1 MEGEGAGMKD
11 IFADYQLDRQLDRA
25 TSNINRLRETFGL
38 PSDSERLGKFK
49 CAYSGQAPA
58 PPPAETAA
66 PSAETAAPSSRR
78 AISLTPAPTRCAQA
92 GILHVTTYHLCFLG
106 AKARK
111 MTIPYGDITTVG
123 MQVVAAPPRAHPALP
138 PPRGTPRTHRPSPVP
153 LRPGEE
159 GRAEGSLAL
168 RGPSHLAQRRTEKQ
182 RERHLHGHRGE
193 GRLLENDR
201 RCGQGAGRDARLTPL
216 RLDNYW
222 RAQRS
227 ARADMRGER
236 GSTSMD
242 IVGSPAHGAVRARL
256 GRRCGLSKDM
266 SSRGR
271 AAHVVKREKKTRF
284 ARGPPGSGG
293 TPPRGTS
300 PSRVGLKFT
309 AFYVRRHMAS
319 PSGLLA
325 IDESRGGSGAMV
337 LTISSPRRRQRDSG
351 ASASA
356 NSCFSFADGD
366 AASPSRGPE
375 LVLQEKGFWRQCKLF
390 LLLLFFLAMVLTPL
404 SGPLGWPN
412 SNAAAQEPLTSGG
425 PGTTNGGRGG
435 GGGTLD
441 PVHDEQQAKR
451 GRTGVRAVT
460 PSTPRTSG
468 AELEAAEGEF
478 GGANLDPEVAREDTD
493 PTVQTETAVAQAGGR
508 SHLSRTSGSGGSQS
522 HPSRF
527 THANTGHSRGPERR
541 AMPRANGEA
550 VPLPTAEGKVD
561 SSSLH

>member
-58 PPPAETAA
+58 PPPAKTAA

-138 PPRGTPRTHRPSPVP
+138 PPRGTPRTHRPSPAP

-193 GRLLENDR
+193 GRLLEIDR

-242 IVGSPAHGAVRARL
+242 IVGSPAHGAGRARL

-271 AAHVVKREKKTRF
+271 AAHVVKRENKTRF

-293 TPPRGTS
+293 TPPRG
-300 PSRVGLKFT
+300 
-309 AFYVRRHMAS
+309 AS
-319 PSGLLA
+319 PSPSGSKVPRFTFAATWPAPPASWRSTSLEAVQGRWCSPSAARADGKETREQAQAQTAASPLRMA
-325 IDESRGGSGAMV
+325 TQPHRRGGQS
-337 LTISSPRRRQRDSG
+337 LSSRRRDSG
-351 ASASA
+351 VSASSSF
-356 NSCFSFADGD
+356 SCSSFL
-366 AASPSRGPE
+366 RW
-375 LVLQEKGFWRQCKLF
+375 F
-390 LLLLFFLAMVLTPL
+390 
-404 SGPLGWPN
+404 
-412 SNAAAQEPLTSGG
+412 
-425 PGTTNGGRGG
+425 
-435 GGGTLD
+435 
-441 PVHDEQQAKR
+441 
-451 GRTGVRAVT
+451 
-460 PSTPRTSG
+460 
-468 AELEAAEGEF
+468 
-478 GGANLDPEVAREDTD
+478 
-493 PTVQTETAVAQAGGR
+493 
-508 SHLSRTSGSGGSQS
+508 
-522 HPSRF
+522 
-527 THANTGHSRGPERR
+527 
-541 AMPRANGEA
+541 
-550 VPLPTAEGKVD
+550 
-561 SSSLH
+561 

>member
-1 MEGEGAGMKD
+1 MKD

-123 MQVVAAPPRAHPALP
+123 MQVVAAPPRAQPALP

-271 AAHVVKREKKTRF
+271 AAHVVKREKNAVRPTTPRERGNPAPGHVTVARRVPKFRVLRSPPHGQPLRPLGDRRVSRRF
-284 ARGPPGSGG
+284 RGDGAHHQQPAPTAKRLGSK
-293 TPPRGTS
+293 RK
-300 PSRVGLKFT
+300 RK
-309 AFYVRRHMAS
+309 
-319 PSGLLA
+319 
-325 IDESRGGSGAMV
+325 
-337 LTISSPRRRQRDSG
+337 Q
-351 ASASA
+351 
-356 NSCFSFADGD
+356 
-366 AASPSRGPE
+366 
-375 LVLQEKGFWRQCKLF
+375 
-390 LLLLFFLAMVLTPL
+390 LLLLCGWRRSLTVEGARACPPGEGILASVQALPSLALL
-404 SGPLGWPN
+404 SCDGSDAPQWP
-412 SNAAAQEPLTSGG
+412 
-425 PGTTNGGRGG
+425 
-435 GGGTLD
+435 
-441 PVHDEQQAKR
+441 
-451 GRTGVRAVT
+451 
-460 PSTPRTSG
+460 
-468 AELEAAEGEF
+468 F
-478 GGANLDPEVAREDTD
+478 G
-493 PTVQTETAVAQAGGR
+493 VAQLQCGSAGAAHKR
-508 SHLSRTSGSGGSQS
+508 WSWDHK
-522 HPSRF
+522 
-527 THANTGHSRGPERR
+527 RR
-541 AMPRANGEA
+541 AWWGRRHIGSRA
-550 VPLPTAEGKVD
+550 
-561 SSSLH
+561 